1 MRGAVWGARGY
12 SYSVTLTMDFSG
24 LEITY
29 DERVLEP
36 RPWTADQSRW
46 AAELMAQAPAGPVLE
61 LCCGAGHI
69 GLLATA
75 LTPASARR
83 HLVAVD
89 ANPAAV
95 ALTTDNASAAG
106 LSRWVEVRE
115 GDMTEVVGDA
125 EVFAVIIADPPW
137 VPTAQVGRYPADPLL
152 AIDGGADGLGVARR
166 CRDMIRDHLAPDGV
180 AVLQLGTAEQCE
192 ELALAA
198 SGLRVTEVRTGERG
212 VLVGLRRS

>member
-1 MRGAVWGARGY
+1 MRGAVWGIRGY
-12 SYSVTLTMDFSG
+12 SCLVTLTMDFSG

-46 AAELMAQAPAGPVLE
+46 AAELMAEAPAGPVLE

-75 LTPASARR
+75 LIPASARR

-89 ANPAAV
+89 ANPAAI
-95 ALTTDNASAAG
+95 ALTTTNANAAG

-137 VPTAQVGRYPADPLL
+137 VPTAQVGRYPEDPLL

-180 AVLQLGTAEQCE
+180 AVLQLGTAKQCE

-212 VLVGLRRS
+212 VLVGLCRA